1 MASKNAHSA
10 VSLRYAG
17 ALVDTAEKAGR
28 LPSVEKD
35 LSEFES
41 MLAASADLQAM
52 VASPVIKRDAQVRA
66 VAALAD
72 KAGFQAETKNF
83 LQLLAYNRRLPGVAD
98 VIAAVRAESARRRG
112 EVSARVQTA
121 FALSP
126 EQSKAVQ
133 DAIAKSLGRKVTLNV
148 EVDKTLIGGMI
159 VTVGSHMIDDSVKR
173 KLERLERAMKSNTN
187 QNQTVKKE
195 AV

>member
-1 MASKNAHSA
+1 MASNNAHNA
-10 VSLRYAG
+10 VSRRYAG

-28 LPSVEKD
+28 LPAVEKD

-41 MLAASADLQAM
+41 MLSASAELRAL

-72 KAGFQAETKNF
+72 KAGFQPETKNF
-83 LQLLAYNRRLPGVAD
+83 LQLLAYNRRLPGVAGI
-98 VIAAVRAESARRRG
+98 VAAVKAESARRRG

-133 DAIAKSLGRKVTLNV
+133 DAIAKSLGQKVTLNV
-148 EVDKTLIGGMI
+148 EIDKTLIGGMI
-159 VTVGSHMIDDSVKR
+159 VTVGSRMIDDSVKR

-187 QNQTVKKE
+187 MNETVKKE